1 MLVEIKVLE
10 REGGDTSGLWAE
22 FRALRAK
29 AKRESRRAKA
39 AYWKSRN
46 QNLKD
51 LASDPTRTKQFWNV
65 LLQTAARDCADA
77 IELYR
82 DFLVRR
88 VYDGLMNDSK
98 GRGSSK
104 NGALFLENLALEANW
119 PGPLKKPAAKKFVN
133 EFVASR
139 PVSELADGF
148 KEMSTL
154 RNMSN
159 WVEKERFGLPEYL
172 LRACPASLREGR
184 RLKTKFR
191 LGCHDL
197 RSSSSRTQL
206 VRNAQCPCCA
216 SRESET
222 IQHTLFQ
229 CEAFEEEREAFL
241 ARLYSVCPPARQLAD
256 EGRCRLVM
264 GDELPREIENPLYRS
279 LIAISRLRLGILT
292 EQGEGS

>member
-1 MLVEIKVLE
+1 L
-10 REGGDTSGLWAE
+10 
-22 FRALRAK
+22 
-29 AKRESRRAKA
+29 
-39 AYWKSRN
+39 
-46 QNLKD
+46 
-51 LASDPTRTKQFWNV
+51 DP
-65 LLQTAARDCADA
+65 
-77 IELYR
+77 R

-139 PVSELADGF
+139 RVSELADGF

-222 IQHTLFQ
+222 IQHTLFE

-241 ARLYSVCPPARQLAD
+241 ARLYSVCPPARQLTD

-264 GDELPREIENPLYRS
+264 GDESSTAPACS
-279 LIAISRLRLGILT
+279 SADTISRSHTAPKIMRLRYERRAPRFVPVDGRADAKVHRTQSLKT
-292 EQGEGS
+292 PSARSRTRP